1 MKSEEVLIT
10 LARKI
15 HGEDAARILRVLMD
29 KAELSDEEL
38 AYELGVDV
46 ARVRKLLNELF
57 ESRFVRYRRARDEN
71 VGWYRYYWR
80 ITDESPERIVEDRK
94 RLVAQLLEKLFL
106 EETRD
111 EYYVCPAC
119 GSKYT
124 SAEADELGYLCA
136 KCREVLEPYD
146 NTSRVEK
153 LKKTLEQLRNTNT
166 MREAPPSDTR

>member
-1 MKSEEVLIT
+1 MKREEVLIA

-15 HGEDAARILRVLMD
+15 HGEDAARIMRILMD

-38 AYELGVDV
+38 ASELGMDV
-46 ARVRKLLNELF
+46 ARVRRILNELF

-80 ITDESPERIVEDRK
+80 ITDEPPERIIEDRK

-111 EYYVCPAC
+111 EYYMCPAC
-119 GSKYT
+119 GRKYT

-136 KCREVLEPYD
+136 KCEEVLEPYD
-146 NTSRVEK
+146 NTVRVEK
-153 LKKTLEQLRNTNT
+153 LKTTLELLKSATAK
-166 MREAPPSDTR
+166 RETPP